1 MIFFVIEFLH
11 TKITTFTT
19 LETKKLIVKQ
29 NVFDLLHAGCQFED
43 VQMKE
48 KGESR

>member
-1 MIFFVIEFLH
+1 MISFVITFLH
-11 TKITTFTT
+11 TKINTYTT
-19 LETKKLIVKQ
+19 LETKKIIVKQ
-29 NVFDLLHAGCQFED
+29 NVFDLLHAGCQFGD

>member
-1 MIFFVIEFLH
+1 MISFVITFLH
-11 TKITTFTT
+11 TKINTYTT
-19 LETKKLIVKQ
+19 LETKINHRKAERFRLIARW
-29 NVFDLLHAGCQFED
+29 FGD